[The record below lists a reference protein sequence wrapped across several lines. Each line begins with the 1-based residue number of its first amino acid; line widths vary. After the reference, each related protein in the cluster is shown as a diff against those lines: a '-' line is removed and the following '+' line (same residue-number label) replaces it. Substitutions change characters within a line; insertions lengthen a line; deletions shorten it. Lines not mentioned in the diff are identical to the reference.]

1 MSDASDWSKGA
12 AWIKGEVVPIAE
24 ATIGVTDWGLT
35 RSDITYD
42 VVPVWDG
49 AFFRLEDYLDRFATS
64 MASLRLDVGM
74 TREDIRAALH
84 AMVARSGL
92 RRAYIAMVASRGV
105 PLIPG
110 TRDPRTCANHFYA
123 WCVPY
128 VHIIAPEIA
137 EQGASAWIAK
147 EVRRIPEDSVNP
159 RVKNYHWGDLTQGL
173 FEAKDRGFE
182 TVILLDHAGNVTEG
196 PGLNVFAVRDGRVIT
211 PDRGV
216 LEGITRRT
224 VLEVC
229 AEAGIGTEIRA
240 LPVAELMAADE
251 VFICSTAGGPVA
263 VTRVDERIFS
273 NGAPG
278 PVASRIREGYWAWVK
293 RPELRQE
300 VSYPAV

>member
-1 MSDASDWSKGA
+1 M
-12 AWIKGEVVPIAE
+12 
-24 ATIGVTDWGLT
+24 
-35 RSDITYD
+35 
-42 VVPVWDG
+42 
-49 AFFRLEDYLDRFATS
+49 
-64 MASLRLDVGM
+64 
-74 TREDIRAALH
+74 
-84 AMVARSGL
+84 
-92 RRAYIAMVASRGV
+92 
-105 PLIPG
+105 
-110 TRDPRTCANHFYA
+110 
-123 WCVPY
+123 
-128 VHIIAPEIA
+128 
-137 EQGASAWIAK
+137 
-147 EVRRIPEDSVNP
+147 RRIPEDSVNP

-229 AEAGIGTEIRA
+229 AEAGIATEIRA
-240 LPVAELMAADE
+240 LPVAEFMAADE
-251 VFICSTAGGPVA
+251 VFICSPAGGPVA